1 MAKQYARKALPG
13 TLSLCFSICEAEKN
27 WDAIA
32 ELGKQYPENVQG
44 EITML
49 RSYALAL
56 QNSGKNEELL
66 ALAAANP
73 VVLHQKTLYPAL
85 GELAKNYSDTKPEE
99 AALIAE
105 AAVHV
110 NAYPDRE
117 VRTPFERLLLGDYDE
132 NALRPYRGANCVE
145 MLCKQGYTAEQ
156 AAKIADRMPRINA
169 DTYELE
175 RGARLA
181 VAQENIHYLSEYYLW
196 EELLT
201 SPDKA
206 VGRLAL
212 HMQGNTGTDANGQPI
227 GKRDAEYIQ
236 LYRVCIAP
244 NRKTYDS
251 NLRYTQL
258 YLGALL
264 RSGQNEEALAVA
276 DTCWTACTDAGL
288 LTKIIEIAE
297 QTDKNRYETLIQH
310 CSSQMKKRRAN
321 EFEQML
327 LSMDRRMMDYVSRP
341 EQLEQMGYDKATV
354 QMICTNLP
362 KVNNY
367 PSGNAPVQQYER
379 VYYVQGNANG
389 QAERCLR
396 KAIQKETN
404 ESRKK
409 QLTAVLFAMLCK
421 EQRLAEAAEHLPTD
435 EEMMA
440 QMHSTTSLW
449 YFRTLYAIKDYTRY
463 CKLYDACRTLPTAVI
478 CNPKNMGLRDV
489 CETLRARIYTGH
501 EIDNF
506 SALWAGAI
514 NPFVLSKAPNREQ
527 LKETLAAL
535 NTQAYL
541 PQLAYALGVL
551 AEECYRMNPNHL
563 RDVAEVLLP
572 QGAKAIPETL
582 VTALPRA
589 AENGQQALD
598 MLILLELAQADYA
611 ACARA
616 VTWFRGMLRDAFL
629 SGTAEP
635 ICDTIGVWVGQL
647 VPMLQRCELPAA
659 ATQLSYI
666 GWLYV
671 IQRLHGGHT
680 PDAAVDWLFGEDVLI
695 PMPKNFPE
703 KEKDALTNWAM
714 KDYPEKCALLLN
726 KYPEL
731 SKYGLKAAS
740 SPLPEQE
747 EAAAIPAQAAL
758 WEQYAINLYYIYRDY
773 YNKSD
778 DESYRDSRLDEI
790 GRLSVSCHIQ
800 RNLPDAL
807 YTDEQWGCISDFG
820 CMPTELVALSRAEK
834 PDTPYISHT
843 SSLVMQM
850 IQKTS
855 LEELK
860 QMGHTYLNYVRRNS
874 SKNPL
879 EDWKQAVNY
888 YYAGAAQGDAECAA
902 AVGYCCEMDPRGSN
916 LPLALAWYQHAAK
929 AGSAWAMEK
938 VATFYEEGY
947 GCTANRA
954 LADACRETLKYMR

>member
-1 MAKQYARKALPG
+1 MELRLDMCQKLIPYIYKTVTLETASHGSLVGNPVQTDIMRSVLTVLLPNGQMDIPLDDILSISCFGMETLRFDNAASAQPAAPAVPTTPAPVPSSPVAPAAPPVAEEPVAAPEPVNPLELAPKKEPQKQLTELLIDGDLSAALALATEPEALQHQGYTEEETAQITAQLRADKLPNGHTPEAIAQRLWRVVGNHAGLAKQYARKALPG

-463 CKLYDACRTLPTAVI
+463 CKLYDACRTPPT
-478 CNPKNMGLRDV
+478 K
-489 CETLRARIYTGH
+489 
-501 EIDNF
+501 
-506 SALWAGAI
+506 
-514 NPFVLSKAPNREQ
+514 
-527 LKETLAAL
+527 
-535 NTQAYL
+535 
-541 PQLAYALGVL
+541 
-551 AEECYRMNPNHL
+551 
-563 RDVAEVLLP
+563 
-572 QGAKAIPETL
+572 
-582 VTALPRA
+582 
-589 AENGQQALD
+589 
-598 MLILLELAQADYA
+598 
-611 ACARA
+611 
-616 VTWFRGMLRDAFL
+616 
-629 SGTAEP
+629 
-635 ICDTIGVWVGQL
+635 
-647 VPMLQRCELPAA
+647 
-659 ATQLSYI
+659 
-666 GWLYV
+666 
-671 IQRLHGGHT
+671 
-680 PDAAVDWLFGEDVLI
+680 
-695 PMPKNFPE
+695 
-703 KEKDALTNWAM
+703 
-714 KDYPEKCALLLN
+714 
-726 KYPEL
+726 
-731 SKYGLKAAS
+731 
-740 SPLPEQE
+740 
-747 EAAAIPAQAAL
+747 
-758 WEQYAINLYYIYRDY
+758 
-773 YNKSD
+773 
-778 DESYRDSRLDEI
+778 
-790 GRLSVSCHIQ
+790 
-800 RNLPDAL
+800 
-807 YTDEQWGCISDFG
+807 
-820 CMPTELVALSRAEK
+820 
-834 PDTPYISHT
+834 
-843 SSLVMQM
+843 
-850 IQKTS
+850 
-855 LEELK
+855 
-860 QMGHTYLNYVRRNS
+860 RRNYRS
-874 SKNPL
+874 
-879 EDWKQAVNY
+879 
-888 YYAGAAQGDAECAA
+888 
-902 AVGYCCEMDPRGSN
+902 
-916 LPLALAWYQHAAK
+916 HARYRSGR
-929 AGSAWAMEK
+929 AGSRRHRAGP
-938 VATFYEEGY
+938 YSS
-947 GCTANRA
+947 GCRSPPSAGCGRHQAQDNQ
-954 LADACRETLKYMR
+954 

>member
-1 MAKQYARKALPG
+1 MELRLDMCQKLLPYIYKTVTLETVSHGSLVGNPVQTDIMRSVLTMLLPNGQMDIPLDDILSVSCFGMETLRFDHAASAQPTAPAPSAPAAPPLAEETVAAPEPVKPQEPVPQKEPQKQLTELLIDGDLSAALALATEPEALLDQGYTEEETAQITAQLRADKLPNGHTPEAIAQRLWRVVGNHAGLAEQYARKALPG
-13 TLSLCFSICEAEKN
+13 TLSLCFSICEAEKH
-27 WDAIA
+27 WDALT
-32 ELGKQYPENVQG
+32 ELGKQYPDEVQG

-49 RSYALAL
+49 RGYALAL

-73 VVLHQKTLYPAL
+73 VVLHQKALYPAL
-85 GELAKNYSDTKPEE
+85 EELAKNYREE
-99 AALIAE
+99 KSEETALIAE

-110 NAYPDRE
+110 NAYPDQD
-117 VRTPFERLLLGDYDE
+117 VRTPFERLLLGKYDE

-145 MLCKQGYTAEQ
+145 MLCKQGYTEEQ

-206 VGRLAL
+206 VGRLAM
-212 HMQGNTGTDANGQPI
+212 HMQGSTGNNANGQPI

-244 NRKTYDS
+244 HRQTYDS
-251 NLRYTQL
+251 SLRYTQL

-264 RSGQNEEALAVA
+264 RSGQNEEVLAVA

-310 CSSQMKKRRAN
+310 CNSQMKKRRAN

-354 QMICTNLP
+354 KMICTNLP

-367 PSGNAPVQQYER
+367 PSGNAPMQQYER

-421 EQRLAEAAEHLPTD
+421 EQRLTEAAEYLPTD

-463 CKLYDACRTLPTAVI
+463 CKLYAACRTLPTAVI

-489 CETLRARIYTGH
+489 CETLRVRIYTGH

-514 NPFVLSKAPNREQ
+514 NPFVLSKGPNREQ
-527 LKETLAAL
+527 MKETLSAL

-541 PQLAYALGVL
+541 PQLAHALGVL

-563 RDVAEVLLP
+563 RDVTEVLLP

-582 VTALPRA
+582 VTSLPHA

-598 MLILLELAQADYA
+598 MMILLELAQADYA

-616 VTWFRGMLRDAFL
+616 ITWFRGMLRDAFL

-635 ICDTIGVWVGQL
+635 ICDATGVWVGQL

-671 IQRLHGGHT
+671 IQRLNGGHT
-680 PDAAVDWLFGEDVLI
+680 PDAAVDWLFREDVLI
-695 PMPKNFPE
+695 PIPENFPE
-703 KEKDALTNWAM
+703 KGKIALTNWAV
-714 KDYPEKCALLLN
+714 KEYPD
-726 KYPEL
+726 
-731 SKYGLKAAS
+731 
-740 SPLPEQE
+740 Q
-747 EAAAIPAQAAL
+747 
-758 WEQYAINLYYIYRDY
+758 
-773 YNKSD
+773 
-778 DESYRDSRLDEI
+778 
-790 GRLSVSCHIQ
+790 
-800 RNLPDAL
+800 
-807 YTDEQWGCISDFG
+807 
-820 CMPTELVALSRAEK
+820 
-834 PDTPYISHT
+834 
-843 SSLVMQM
+843 
-850 IQKTS
+850 
-855 LEELK
+855 
-860 QMGHTYLNYVRRNS
+860 
-874 SKNPL
+874 
-879 EDWKQAVNY
+879 
-888 YYAGAAQGDAECAA
+888 
-902 AVGYCCEMDPRGSN
+902 CC
-916 LPLALAWYQHAAK
+916 
-929 AGSAWAMEK
+929 
-938 VATFYEEGY
+938 
-947 GCTANRA
+947 
-954 LADACRETLKYMR
+954 